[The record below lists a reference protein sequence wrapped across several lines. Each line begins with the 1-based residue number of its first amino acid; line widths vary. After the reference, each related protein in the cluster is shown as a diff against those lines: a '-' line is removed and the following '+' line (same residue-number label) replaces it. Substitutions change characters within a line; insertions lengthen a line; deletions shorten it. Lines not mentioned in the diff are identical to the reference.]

1 MSVSKDAGHDGD
13 KDGRE
18 TREAWREDEPVFE
31 SAGVVAHW
39 VQAALVHPTALRL
52 GGGRLDEALHCL
64 DLYKLQRVA
73 IDRDA

>member
-1 MSVSKDAGHDGD
+1 MSVLKDAGHDGD

-18 TREAWREDEPVFE
+18 TRQAWREDEPVFE
-31 SAGVVAHW
+31 SAGHVAHR
-39 VQAALVHPTALRL
+39 VKAARVHPTALRP
-52 GGGRLDEALHCL
+52 GGGRLDEAPRGF